1 MLKNS
6 IIKFSKN
13 KILLLQELVVCF
25 QKKVLSQV
33 LVFGTMIHNTGS
45 GKNKLPFSVPAAPT
59 AVAAAVTV
67 PATAPAK
74 TIV

>member
-1 MLKNS
+1 M
-6 IIKFSKN
+6 FSKDN
-13 KILLLQELVVCF
+13 ILLLQELVVWF
-25 QKKVLSQV
+25 QGSLPVIF
-33 LVFGTMIHNTGS
+33 FGIIIHNTGS